1 MAVVALVAQSC
12 PTLAT
17 PWTVAHQAPLSTGF
31 PRQEYWSGLLF
42 LSPQDLPD
50 SGNEPVSPA
59 LQADSL
65 RMSLPGKPFNMEI
78 PQYVHSSVHEHL
90 SCFQF
95 GAITKLL

>member
-1 MAVVALVAQSC
+1 MSIILLFLLLRSLLSYVAVVALVAQSC

-17 PWTVAHQAPLSTGF
+17 PWTVAHQAPL
-31 PRQEYWSGLLF
+31 W
-42 LSPQDLPD
+42 DLPD

-78 PQYVHSSVHEHL
+78 PQFVHSSDHEHL

-95 GAITKLL
+95 GAVTKLL